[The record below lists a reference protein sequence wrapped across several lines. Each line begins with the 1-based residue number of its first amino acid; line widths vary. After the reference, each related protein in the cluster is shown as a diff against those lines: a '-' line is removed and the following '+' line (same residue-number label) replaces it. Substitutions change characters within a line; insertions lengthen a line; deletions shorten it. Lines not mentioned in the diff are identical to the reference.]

1 MFYTYLTL
9 PAGIPLSTG
18 EVSGTPHLNC
28 ALARM
33 TCQALIWL
41 SMDPPNHGVPG
52 EKMFNF
58 VILEF
63 PMCFFS
69 KNGKI
74 QRLDTL
80 KNAEWQQLHLEIK
93 CLWVKIGYPKIRWS
107 IPKPNQHLRS
117 PGSNILSQNEYWDM
131 LGPCHTATLS
141 AWSKRACCQS
151 PNL

>member
-1 MFYTYLTL
+1 MAMFYTYLTL
-9 PAGIPLSTG
+9 PVGFPLSTG

-41 SMDPPNHGVPG
+41 SRPKPWRSWWQNVYFCDFGDSHV
-52 EKMFNF
+52 
-58 VILEF
+58 
-63 PMCFFS
+63 FS

-74 QRLDTL
+74 QRLDAL

-107 IPKPNQHLRS
+107 IPKPKQHLRS
-117 PGSNILSQNEYWDM
+117 PGSNMLSQNEYWDM
-131 LGPCHTATLS
+131 FGPCHTATLS
-141 AWSKRACCQS
+141 ALSKRACCQW